1 MIGEL
6 GLNGMVSVSESSEKH
21 RNVEE
26 AKDTDRLQSKMESS
40 RISSNLL
47 RIRERSTAGVETEP
61 NPFGYSYV
69 KRGKPVFLLLI
80 DR

>member
-6 GLNGMVSVSESSEKH
+6 GLNGMVSVSESSVKH
-21 RNVEE
+21 RNVEG

-40 RISSNLL
+40 RIFSNLL

-61 NPFGYSYV
+61 NPFGY
-69 KRGKPVFLLLI
+69 LCETW
-80 DR
+80 